1 MLSIFSCSYWSF
13 VCLLQRNVYP
23 NLLPILKPGCGIFWT
38 CTHRC
43 VYLFVYGCAGSLL
56 LYMGFLYLQRGGYSL
71 VVMHRLLMWGFFC
84 GGAQALCVQASVVV
98 ALGLSCSLAC
108 GLFPDQGL
116 NLCPLNW
123 QADSY
128 PSCGI
133 LVPWPGIKPRPSTVR
148 AWSPNHWTT
157 RKSPKTFSS

>member
-1 MLSIFSCSYWSF
+1 MNDEYLFMFLLIICMSPSEKCLSKSFAHFETRLWDFLDMYTPLCSF
-13 VCLLQRNVYP
+13 ICLLCWV
-23 NLLPILKPGCGIFWT
+23 
-38 CTHRC
+38 
-43 VYLFVYGCAGSLL
+43 FVAVHGLSLL
-56 LYMGFLYLQRGGYSL
+56 SERG
-71 VVMHRLLMWGFFC
+71 LLLWGFFC